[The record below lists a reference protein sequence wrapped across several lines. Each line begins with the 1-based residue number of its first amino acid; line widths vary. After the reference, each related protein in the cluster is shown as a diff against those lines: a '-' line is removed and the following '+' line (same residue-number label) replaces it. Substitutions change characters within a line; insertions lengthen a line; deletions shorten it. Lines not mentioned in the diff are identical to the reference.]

1 MPPHAI
7 RQKWELVQNL
17 QNQFSCDSIVTTIT
31 TLLPSNAVTVNATTC
46 NPAEVGTTVQ
56 NLLNQ
61 FGCDSIVT
69 TNTTLLPSNAV
80 TINATT
86 CNPAEVGTT
95 CSEFIK
101 SIWV

>member
-1 MPPHAI
+1 
-7 RQKWELVQNL
+7 
-17 QNQFSCDSIVTTIT
+17 VTTIT

-80 TINATT
+80 TVNATT

-95 CSEFIK
+95 VQNLLNQFGVIRL
-101 SIWV
+101 